1 MKRFTLIIF
10 LFSSLVI
17 NAQNTIVISQVP
29 ESTPDNATLYL
40 AGSINDWDPGSA
52 SWTFSQEDGNYVL
65 QLPEGIDPVFQG
77 KITRGS
83 WQTVEGNENGGFMP
97 NRTFDFSSSDV
108 IEIEVLSWED
118 LDSEVEWPE
127 NLYLID
133 EAFFMPQLNRTRRIR
148 ILLPTNYFDT
158 EIHYPVLYMHDGQ
171 NLFVDAEA
179 FAGEWEVDEAMLE
192 FENEGYEGALIVAI
206 DNGQEDR
213 INEYTPWAN
222 PEYGGGEGD
231 QYVDFIVN
239 TLKPFVD
246 ENYRSLPDREFNGI
260 MGSSLG
266 GLISHYAA
274 ISYQSVFSKAGI
286 FSPSYWYTNDIYE
299 YTELIGKE
307 ENMKFYLLGGGNE
320 SEGLEAQMENMVTLL
335 EDEGFSPGSEINF
348 QFDPEGQHSEW
359 FWAEYFPEAFE
370 WLYMGDGLNTRD
382 LKESPNLVVYPN
394 PAGDLINFLTDE
406 LIHTVDIL
414 DPAGRQLL
422 TLTEPGAESLNIS
435 NLERGSYL
443 IKVCFD
449 DGCVTKKVFKL

>member
-1 MKRFTLIIF
+1 MKQLVLSVF
-10 LFSSLVI
+10 LFAFLGL
-17 NAQNTIVISQVP
+17 NAQNTIIISQVP
-29 ESTPDNATLYL
+29 ESTPDDATLYL

-52 SWTFSQEDGNYVL
+52 SWTFSQEDGNYIL
-65 QLPEGIDPVFQG
+65 QLPEGTESVFQG

-83 WQTVEGNENGGFMP
+83 WQTVEGNENGGFLP
-97 NRTFDFSSSDV
+97 NRTFDFSVSETID
-108 IEIEVLSWED
+108 IEVISWED
-118 LDSEVEWPE
+118 LDSDDEWPE
-127 NLYLID
+127 NLYIID

-192 FENEGYEGALIVAI
+192 FENQGYEGALIVAI
-206 DNGQEDR
+206 DNGLEDR
-213 INEYTPWAN
+213 INEYTPWAH

-239 TLKPFVD
+239 TLKPYVD

-286 FSPSYWYTNDIYE
+286 FSPSFWYTNDIYE
-299 YTELIGKE
+299 YIEFVGKE
-307 ENMKFYLLGGGNE
+307 ENMKLYLLGGGNE

-335 EDEGFSPGSEINF
+335 EDVGFSPGSEINF

-359 FWAEYFPEAFE
+359 FWAEYFPQAFE
-370 WLYMGDGLNTRD
+370 WLYMSDELNTRD

-422 TLTEPGAESLNIS
+422 TLREPGVESLNIS

-443 IKVCFD
+443 MRVCFAD
-449 DGCVTKKVFKL
+449 SCVTKKIFKL